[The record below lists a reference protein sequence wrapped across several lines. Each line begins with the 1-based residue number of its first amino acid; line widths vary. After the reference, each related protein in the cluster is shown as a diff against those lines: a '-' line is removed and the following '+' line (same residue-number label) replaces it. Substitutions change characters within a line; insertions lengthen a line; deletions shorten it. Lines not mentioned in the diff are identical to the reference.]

1 VAKKRRVGSKAGVQ
15 AALSTGSNDPPPS
28 GAGSSSTSL
37 SLTIT
42 INPEPVTV
50 VPTPY
55 PADPT
60 GPLVVPDY
68 LRVDTTSKEFREFNK
83 RLDKIIELLAKSNA
97 IAGDT
102 RQQLIADIKAGRE
115 ILASPRPNRAL
126 VALLLER
133 PLKFIAE
140 AVAAGLIADQTI
152 QALHYL
158 QHLFEAGIP
167 L

>member
-1 VAKKRRVGSKAGVQ
+1 VAKQRRIGSKAGRQ
-15 AALSTGSNDPPPS
+15 AALATGSNDPPPS
-28 GAGSSSTSL
+28 GTSI
-37 SLTIT
+37 SLTFT
-42 INPEPVTV
+42 INPEEPVPV

-55 PADPT
+55 PTDPT

-68 LRVDTTSKEFREFNK
+68 LQVDTTSKEFREFDK
-83 RLDKIIELLAKSNA
+83 RLDKIVALLAKSNA

-102 RQQLIADIKAGRE
+102 RQQLIAEIKAGRE

-140 AVAAGLIADQTI
+140 AVAAGIIADQTI

-158 QHLFEAGIP
+158 QHLFEAGVP